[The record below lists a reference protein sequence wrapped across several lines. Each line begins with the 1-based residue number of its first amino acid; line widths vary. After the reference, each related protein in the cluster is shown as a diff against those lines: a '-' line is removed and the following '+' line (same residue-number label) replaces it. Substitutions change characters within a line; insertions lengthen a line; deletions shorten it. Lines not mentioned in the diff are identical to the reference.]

1 MFERSIKRED
11 LFNNV
16 PMIESGS
23 LFGGKS
29 EFLVVKLFS
38 SIPMKDEDNPADVSN
53 LGIPKDLEESLK
65 KLNE

>member
-1 MFERSIKRED
+1 
-11 LFNNV
+11 
-16 PMIESGS
+16 MIESGS